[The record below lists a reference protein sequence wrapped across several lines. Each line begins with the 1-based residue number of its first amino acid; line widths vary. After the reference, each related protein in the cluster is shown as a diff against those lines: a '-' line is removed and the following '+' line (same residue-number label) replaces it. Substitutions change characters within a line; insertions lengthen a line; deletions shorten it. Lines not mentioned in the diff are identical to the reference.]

1 MNVTDYPLLQTLFDR
16 QLIPL
21 SPAEAHG
28 LLTALISAGETEP
41 EEWLGQLFGGI
52 EGAHTLSQEDGVL
65 LAGMFGDTQRD
76 LSGDAFEFEMF
87 LPDDDTGIEMR
98 VGALSTWCQGYLFG
112 LGIRG
117 LGDSPALSD
126 DAQELIAD
134 LTAISRAAVD
144 DSDAEEADEEAYAEI
159 VEYVKVGVL
168 SLHEDLRPLRDAVE
182 TTETLH

>member
-1 MNVTDYPLLQTLFDR
+1 MNTTDYPQLLTLFDR

-52 EGAHTLSQEDGVL
+52 EGAHALSQEDGLL
-65 LAGMFGDTQRD
+65 LAGLFGDTQRD
-76 LSGDAFEFEMF
+76 LSGEAFEYELF
-87 LPDDDTGIEMR
+87 LPDDDAEIDAR
-98 VGALSTWCQGYLFG
+98 VAALATWCQGYLFG

-126 DAQELIAD
+126 DAKELIAD
-134 LTAISRAAVD
+134 LTAISRAAVE
-144 DSDAEEADEEAYAEI
+144 DAGTEEADEEAYAEI

-168 SLHEDLRPLRDAVE
+168 SLHEDLRPLRDAVD
-182 TTETLH
+182 TTNTLH

>member
-1 MNVTDYPLLQTLFDR
+1 MNVTDYPQLQTLFDR

-76 LSGDAFEFEMF
+76 LSGDAFEFELF
-87 LPDDDTGIEMR
+87 LPDDDTEIEMR